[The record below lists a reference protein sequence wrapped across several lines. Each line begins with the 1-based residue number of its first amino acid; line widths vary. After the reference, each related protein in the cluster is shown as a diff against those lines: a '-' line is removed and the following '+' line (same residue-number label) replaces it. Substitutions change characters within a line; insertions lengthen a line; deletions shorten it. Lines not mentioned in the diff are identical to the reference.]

1 MGTRCR
7 IGPMR
12 SAGILGIVALLLSA
26 APQEARSDGNRAFA
40 MAGRQWLLI
49 ERMTNSALLAALDVP
64 ASPSMSTV
72 HWSRTRFSRTHSE
85 LLVGDGRRAVSV
97 RPEILATLQRVD
109 AQWRRY
115 DAIFSGITA
124 AADITDQQVRQLTSS
139 HADTVVALG
148 QMVDAYEHYIHGG
161 RNHSI
166 LSTTIDETG
175 RLRAHTQRVLRS
187 LLMVVYER
195 GAETDRR
202 RLVRSTGEFDQILN
216 GLIHGDSEMRL
227 ISAPTAEIL
236 DELLEVE
243 RMWREVQ
250 PILAAAGQG
259 ERVSN
264 DQIATVAQYANDMA
278 VPLTMALLMYLS
290 L

>member
-1 MGTRCR
+1 
-7 IGPMR
+7 MR
-12 SAGILGIVALLLSA
+12 TGRLGRALHSAGILATAILVLASIPETAGADGT
-26 APQEARSDGNRAFA
+26 RSFA

-49 ERMTNSALLAALDVP
+49 ERMTNSALLAVLDVQ
-64 ASPSMSTV
+64 ASPSMHSV
-72 HWSRTRFSRTHSE
+72 HWSRNRFDRTHAE
-85 LLVGDGRRAVSV
+85 LLVGDQRQGGAV
-97 RPEILATLQRVD
+97 RPEILAALQRVD

-115 DAIFSGITA
+115 DAIFSGISA
-124 AADITDQQVRQLTSS
+124 SAVTDEQVRQLTSS
-139 HADTVVALG
+139 HADTIAALD

-195 GAETDRR
+195 GAQSDRR
-202 RLVRSTGEFDQILN
+202 RLAQATGEFDRILN
-216 GLIHGDSEMRL
+216 GLIHGDSELRL
-227 ISAPTAEIL
+227 IQPPTAEIR
-236 DELLEVE
+236 DELLVVR
-243 RMWREVQ
+243 RMWQEVL
-250 PILAAAGQG
+250 PVLEAAGNG
-259 ERVSN
+259 ETISG
-264 DQIATVAQYANDMA
+264 DEIASVAQYANDMA

>member
-1 MGTRCR
+1 MHTVWLGRALHSAGFLAAAILVLAGIPEPAQADGTR
-7 IGPMR
+7 
-12 SAGILGIVALLLSA
+12 S
-26 APQEARSDGNRAFA
+26 FA

-49 ERMTNSALLAALDVP
+49 ERMTNSALLAALDVQ
-64 ASPSMSTV
+64 ASPSMRSV
-72 HWSRTRFSRTHSE
+72 HWSRNRFNQTHAE
-85 LLVGDGRRAVSV
+85 LLVGDQRQGGAV
-97 RPEILATLQRVD
+97 RPEILEALQRVD

-115 DAIFSGITA
+115 DVIFSGISA
-124 AADITDQQVRQLTSS
+124 SAITDEQVRQLTSS
-139 HADTVVALG
+139 HADTIAALD

-195 GAETDRR
+195 GAQSDRR
-202 RLVRSTGEFDQILN
+202 RLAQATGEFDQILN
-216 GLIHGDSEMRL
+216 GLIHGDSELRL
-227 ISAPTAEIL
+227 IQPPTAEIR
-236 DELLEVE
+236 DELLVVRGMWQEVLPVLE
-243 RMWREVQ
+243 
-250 PILAAAGQG
+250 AAGNG
-259 ERVSN
+259 ETISGE
-264 DQIATVAQYANDMA
+264 QIATVAQYANDMA